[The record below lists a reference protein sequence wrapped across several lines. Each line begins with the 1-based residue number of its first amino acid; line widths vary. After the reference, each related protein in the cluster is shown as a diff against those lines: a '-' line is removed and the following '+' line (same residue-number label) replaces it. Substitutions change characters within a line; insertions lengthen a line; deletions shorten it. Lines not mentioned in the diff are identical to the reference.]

1 MPILTL
7 YDVLRRPIETEK
19 SRHQSG
25 KLHQYVFEVARHA
38 TKPQI
43 KEAVQTLFDVE
54 VERVN
59 VVVSPAK
66 RGRRGK
72 YARRTVIRGAE
83 YKKAIVTVRADQ
95 TIDLF
100 EGVK

>member
-1 MPILTL
+1 MTTI
-7 YDVLRRPIETEK
+7 YEVLRRPIETEK
-19 SRHQSG
+19 SRHHNG
-25 KLHQYVFEVARHA
+25 KLHQYVFEVDRHA

-43 KEAVQTLFDVE
+43 KEAVETLFDVE
-54 VERVN
+54 VRKVN
-59 VVVSPAK
+59 VLVSPAK

-72 YARRTVIRGAE
+72 YGRRTVIRGQE
-83 YKKAIVTVRADQ
+83 YKKAIVTIRADQ

>member
-1 MPILTL
+1 MTL

-19 SRHQSG
+19 SRHQNR
-25 KLHQYVFEVARHA
+25 KLHQYAFEVDPKA

-43 KEAVQTLFDVE
+43 KEAVETLFDVE
-54 VERVN
+54 VQRVN
-59 VVVSPAK
+59 VIVAPAK
-66 RGRRGK
+66 KGRRGRS
-72 YARRTVIRGAE
+72 RRMVVRTQQ
-83 YKKAIVTVRADQ
+83 YKKAIVTIRADQ

>member
-1 MPILTL
+1 MTI

-19 SRHQSG
+19 SRHQNA
-25 KLHQYVFEVARHA
+25 KLHQYAFEVDARA

-43 KEAVQTLFDVE
+43 KEAVETLFDVE

-59 VVVSPAK
+59 VIVTPAK
-66 RGRRGK
+66 RSRRGRYGRRLVTRQK
-72 YARRTVIRGAE
+72 QS
-83 YKKAIVTVRADQ
+83 KKAIVTIRADQ
-95 TIDLF
+95 SIDLF

>member
-1 MPILTL
+1 MMI

-19 SRHQSG
+19 SRHQNA
-25 KLHQYVFEVARHA
+25 KLHQYVFEVSSKA

-43 KEAVQTLFDVE
+43 KEAVETLFDVE
-54 VERVN
+54 VQRVN
-59 VVVSPAK
+59 VIVSPAK
-66 RGRRGK
+66 RGRRGRS
-72 YARRTVIRGAE
+72 RRMVVRSSE
-83 YKKAIVTVRADQ
+83 YKKAIVTIRPDQ